1 MKSHF
6 LTFTSKRAARSDT
19 EFEMSSIPSA
29 QNLFA
34 LNGLIAVVTGGGS
47 GIGLMIAKA
56 IAANGASSVYILGLP
71 DDSLEEIAK
80 QAVRYESFRS
90 QL

>member
-1 MKSHF
+1 
-6 LTFTSKRAARSDT
+6 
-19 EFEMSSIPSA
+19 MSSIPSA

-34 LNGLIAVVTGGGS
+34 LNGLVAVVTGGGS

-71 DDSLEEIAK
+71 DDPLEEIAK